1 MLLVVALLF
10 CAPIVLAGD
19 GDGGLIWGRQGS
31 LPEVQGANTVM
42 KEDSDFHACGDGD
55 GGLIWG
61 RQGSLATLQEAG
73 PDFHAFGD
81 GDGGLIWGRSSSIT
95 EYPVLSPIDLLTSVA
110 SRFGMMMAKFAI

>member
-1 MLLVVALLF
+1 VIKKTMLLVVALLF
-10 CAPIVLAGD
+10 CAPIVLA
-19 GDGGLIWGRQGS
+19 
-31 LPEVQGANTVM
+31 
-42 KEDSDFHACGDGD
+42 GDGD